1 MSWPM
6 RAGLPAQPA
15 GQPQVFAVMAA
26 ASMDL
31 PDHWPENVFDWGA
44 AYPLEP
50 AHSDA
55 APLKRA
61 VLEIA
66 PETLK
71 VWPRCGQQWAS
82 CLLGAAPTC
91 WEPTHSDAAPLK
103 RALLEIAPETLKV
116 RVPKMCSTA

>member
-1 MSWPM
+1 MLGYTPKVSCACPV

-61 VLEIA
+61 
-66 PETLK
+66 
-71 VWPRCGQQWAS
+71 
-82 CLLGAAPTC
+82 
-91 WEPTHSDAAPLK
+91 
-103 RALLEIAPETLKV
+103 LLEIAPETLKV
-116 RVPKMCSTA
+116 RVPDMCSTVWFKKVMLLQDLSLLFTKAILTR